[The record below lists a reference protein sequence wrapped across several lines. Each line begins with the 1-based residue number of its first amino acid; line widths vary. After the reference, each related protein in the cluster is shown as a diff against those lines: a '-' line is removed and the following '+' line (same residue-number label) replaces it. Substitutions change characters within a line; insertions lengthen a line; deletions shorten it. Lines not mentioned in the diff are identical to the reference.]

1 MLPEER
7 YHFRGVGTFIWTGA
21 GTALLPLGLGVA
33 ALGRALRKGD
43 VRSWLVAAGLGV
55 AGLAQVALFLSCR
68 DADVRLTDTGVVV
81 RLGRLWNQTIP
92 YRAIAAAVPVRR
104 SLGDGFGV
112 RTDGRGTVA
121 VAPWGLSAVELDL
134 SPPLELPIF
143 PGYHHTAR
151 RLLLGVHNEQ
161 SFATAVM
168 NRVLFVTRSA
178 S

>member
-7 YHFRGVGTFIWTGA
+7 FHFRGVGRFIWVGA
-21 GTALLPLGLGVA
+21 GTALLPLGLGLA
-33 ALGRALRKGD
+33 ALGRALRRGD
-43 VRSWLVAAGLGV
+43 ALFWLAAAGMGG
-55 AGLAQVALFLSCR
+55 AGLAQAALFLSCR
-68 DADVRLTDTGVVV
+68 DAAVRLTDDGVVV

-121 VAPWGLSAVELDL
+121 VVPWGLSAVELDL
-134 SPPLELPIF
+134 SPPLALPVF

-161 SFATAVM
+161 AFATAVM
-168 NRVLFVTRSA
+168 NRVLFVSRSRE
-178 S
+178 

>member
-7 YHFRGVGTFIWTGA
+7 YHFRGVGAFIWLGVGA
-21 GTALLPLGLGVA
+21 ALLPFGLGLA

-43 VRSWLVAAGLGV
+43 ALSWLAAAGLSG
-55 AGLAQVALFLSCR
+55 AGLAQAALVLSCR
-68 DADVRLTDTGVVV
+68 NADVRLTDDGVVV

-92 YRAIAAAVPVRR
+92 YRVIAAAVPVRR
-104 SLGDGFGV
+104 SPIEGFGV

-121 VAPWGLSAVELDL
+121 VAPWGIGAVELDL
-134 SPPLELPIF
+134 SPPLELPIV
-143 PGYHHTAR
+143 PGYRHSAR

-168 NRVLFVTRSA
+168 NRVLFVTRSGQ
-178 S
+178 